1 MPALFRRSVIF
12 ADIKNVIVSIDAI
25 VASRIGRFLK
35 ENPNYRPTGF
45 DLEFMG
51 RQFQVHLDVY
61 KDYDYEST
69 KKFFQKMV
77 SDKRK
82 AFLNGFLLE
91 VAKKVQEL
99 ALTDEETDNIN
110 AYLKKNYPQLRTY
123 HKRNKAMSDQEVSAF
138 SAGQNEGQKA
148 QINTAINNHAPERKR
163 LK

>member
-1 MPALFRRSVIF
+1 MRQSIIIAYNGENLALKSEIPSVSGYINSVDSASWDTITSNNWVVTSF
-12 ADIKNVIVSIDAI
+12 SLNKSGSSISVSGNHIKKNLSDQ
-25 VASRIGRFLK
+25 RLK
-35 ENPNYRPTGF
+35 EYLGK
-45 DLEFMG
+45 
-51 RQFQVHLDVY
+51 QFQTYLDVY

-123 HKRNKAMSDQEVSAF
+123 HIQP
-138 SAGQNEGQKA
+138 
-148 QINTAINNHAPERKR
+148 NH
-163 LK
+163 